1 LKKKIKNKY
10 SEYKMGTLDIHQIR
24 KILPHR
30 YPFLLID
37 KVTSY
42 EPYKSLVAIKN
53 VSVNEPFFLGH
64 FPVKPIMPGV
74 LIIEAMAQAAAVL
87 GCVSTAEVNRDGHL
101 YYLVGV
107 DQVRF
112 KRPVGPGDQLVI
124 TVEFEKVRQNLWKFR
139 ARANVTDDLVAIAEL
154 LTTTVP
160 EEGS

>member
-1 LKKKIKNKY
+1 
-10 SEYKMGTLDIHQIR
+10 MGTLDIHQIR

-42 EPYKSLVAIKN
+42 EPYKSIVAVKN
-53 VSVNEPFFLGH
+53 VSANEPFFQGH

-74 LIIEAMAQAAAVL
+74 LIIEAMAQAAALL
-87 GCVSTAEVNRDGHL
+87 GCVSTAEVDRDGHL

-112 KRPVGPGDQLVI
+112 KRPVEPGDQLVI
-124 TVEFEKVRQNLWKFR
+124 IVEFEKVRQNLWKFH
-139 ARANVTDDLVAIAEL
+139 ARATVADDFVAAAEL
-154 LTTTVP
+154 LTTTVL

>member
-1 LKKKIKNKY
+1 
-10 SEYKMGTLDIHQIR
+10 MGTLDIHQIR

-42 EPYKSLVAIKN
+42 EPYKSIVAVKN
-53 VSVNEPFFLGH
+53 VSGNEPFFQGH

-74 LIIEAMAQAAAVL
+74 LIIEAMAQAAALL

-112 KRPVGPGDQLVI
+112 KRPVEPGDQLVI
-124 TVEFEKVRQNLWKFR
+124 IVEFEKVRQNLWKFH
-139 ARANVTDDLVAIAEL
+139 ARATVAEDFVAAAEL
-154 LTTTVP
+154 LTTTVL

>member
-1 LKKKIKNKY
+1 
-10 SEYKMGTLDIHQIR
+10 MGTLNIHQIR

-42 EPYKSLVAIKN
+42 EPYKSIVAIKN
-53 VSVNEPFFLGH
+53 VSANEPFFQGH

-74 LIIEAMAQAAAVL
+74 LIIEAMAQAAALL
-87 GCVSTAEVNRDGHL
+87 GCVSTAEVDRDGHL

-112 KRPVGPGDQLVI
+112 KRPVEPGDQLVI
-124 TVEFEKVRQNLWKFR
+124 TVDFEKVRQNLWKFH
-139 ARANVTDDLVAIAEL
+139 ARATVADDFVAAAEL

>member
-1 LKKKIKNKY
+1 
-10 SEYKMGTLDIHQIR
+10 MGTLDIHQIR

-42 EPYKSLVAIKN
+42 EPYKSIVAIKN
-53 VSVNEPFFLGH
+53 VSVNEPFFQGH

-74 LIIEAMAQAAAVL
+74 LIIEAMAQAAALL
-87 GCVSTAEVNRDGHL
+87 GCVSTADVDRDGHL

-124 TVEFEKVRQNLWKFR
+124 TVEFEKVRQNLWKFH
-139 ARANVTDDLVAIAEL
+139 ARATVEEDFVAAAEL
-154 LTTTVP
+154 LTTTVL
-160 EEGS
+160 EAGS

>member
-1 LKKKIKNKY
+1 
-10 SEYKMGTLDIHQIR
+10 MGTLDIHQIR

-42 EPYKSLVAIKN
+42 EPYKFIVAVKN
-53 VSVNEPFFLGH
+53 VSANEPYFQGH

-74 LIIEAMAQAAAVL
+74 LIIEAMAQAAALL
-87 GCVSTAEVNRDGHL
+87 GCVSTAEVDRNGHL

-112 KRPVGPGDQLVI
+112 KRPVEPGDQLVI
-124 TVEFEKVRQNLWKFR
+124 IVEFEKVRQNLWKFH
-139 ARANVTDDLVAIAEL
+139 ARATVAEEFVAAAEL
-154 LTTTVP
+154 LTTTVL

>member
-1 LKKKIKNKY
+1 
-10 SEYKMGTLDIHQIR
+10 MGTLDIHQIR

-42 EPYKSLVAIKN
+42 EPYKSIVAVKN
-53 VSVNEPFFLGH
+53 VSANEPFFEGH

-74 LIIEAMAQAAAVL
+74 LIIEAMAQAAALL
-87 GCVSTAEVNRDGHL
+87 GCVSTAEVDRDGHL

-124 TVEFEKVRQNLWKFR
+124 IVEFEKVRQNLWKFH
-139 ARANVTDDLVAIAEL
+139 ARATVAEEFVAAAEL
-154 LTTTVP
+154 LTTTVL